1 MHPLDLFDR
10 ARRAVF
16 RLLPF
21 RTAWERTAQEVAPD
35 RHEDWLLEPLSREEA
50 CCLYPHLEPD
60 EAVFAGSYALCGPSD
75 APLLNASRN
84 VSYYS
89 HIVHARRR
97 DSS

>member
-60 EAVFAGSYALCGPSD
+60 EAVLHYQRLRLEMRECDGRGF
-75 APLLNASRN
+75 
-84 VSYYS
+84 
-89 HIVHARRR
+89 
-97 DSS
+97 